1 MSKNLLVGE
10 KVFLSLKKRKYK
22 GDPFSCPWMS
32 SIIWNRDHF
41 SAIRE
46 ARLESMPTCLNMEE
60 QKEERDLVLDN
71 VVKPLN

>member
-1 MSKNLLVGE
+1 MSENLLVGG

-41 SAIRE
+41 RTKRE
-46 ARLESMPTCLNMEE
+46 ARLESRPTCLNMKK
-60 QKEERDLVLDN
+60 QKEERDLG
-71 VVKPLN
+71 P

>member
-1 MSKNLLVGE
+1 
-10 KVFLSLKKRKYK
+10 
-22 GDPFSCPWMS
+22 MS